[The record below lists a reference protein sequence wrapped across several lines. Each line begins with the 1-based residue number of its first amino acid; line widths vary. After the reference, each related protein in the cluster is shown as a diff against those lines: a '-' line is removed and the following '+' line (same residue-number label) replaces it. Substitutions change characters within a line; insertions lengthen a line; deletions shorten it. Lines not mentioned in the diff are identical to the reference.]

1 MAFWRKKEPEFD
13 EVDRV
18 IRENSGA
25 RPADI
30 ARATGTER
38 STVSRRLASM
48 EEAYYLHMKCHE
60 GLGPSPQTSRRILTV
75 VADLTQCADSETDT
89 KLGIGGDLS
98 GRNLAGRNE
107 LRSLKGNRRM
117 DTDCKQR
124 EWLRDGA
131 AVL

>member
-48 EEAYYLHMKCHE
+48 EEAGYPTTKTTKADS
-60 GLGPSPQTSRRILTV
+60 GPSPQTSRRILTV
-75 VADLTQCADSETDT
+75 VA
-89 KLGIGGDLS
+89 GF
-98 GRNLAGRNE
+98 
-107 LRSLKGNRRM
+107 
-117 DTDCKQR
+117 
-124 EWLRDGA
+124 
-131 AVL
+131 